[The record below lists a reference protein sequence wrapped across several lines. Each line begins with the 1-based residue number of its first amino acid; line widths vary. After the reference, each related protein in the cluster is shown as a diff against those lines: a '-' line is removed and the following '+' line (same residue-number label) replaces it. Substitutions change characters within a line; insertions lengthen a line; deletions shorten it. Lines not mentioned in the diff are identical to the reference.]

1 MSTIRQKLTRLKAE
15 TMLGQT
21 WKTLAQHIS
30 VLSHSFTDGNFFF
43 DAEPSFMLL
52 FLILLINDSFCAGMN
67 SRNGNLCGNTE
78 NVLMKT
84 LIKHVLRTFGFGWFA
99 IIVNN
104 CHDCFYIGNPISCHN
119 VTLSLWEINP

>member
-1 MSTIRQKLTRLKAE
+1 MSTIKQKLTRLKAE
-15 TMLGQT
+15 IMLGQT

-30 VLSHSFTDGNFFF
+30 VLSHSFTDRNFFWCWTLIHAFLF
-43 DAEPSFMLL
+43 D
-52 FLILLINDSFCAGMN
+52 LLINDSFCAGMN

-84 LIKHVLRTFGFGWFA
+84 LMKYVLRTFGFGRFA

-104 CHDCFYIGNPISCHN
+104 CHDCFCIGNLISCHN
-119 VTLSLWEINP
+119 VTLPLWEINP

>member
-15 TMLGQT
+15 IMLGQT

-30 VLSHSFTDGNFFF
+30 VLSHSFTDGNFFL
-43 DAEPSFMLL
+43 MLNPHSCFF

-104 CHDCFYIGNPISCHN
+104 CHDCFCIGNPISCHN